1 MNRTVMSAT
10 VTYSMKRTMF
20 RSSAVLAM
28 LSALCGLS
36 ALFGST
42 ATQAADVSG
51 SRDHPLVGRYAGS
64 EIVGYRTTEF
74 DEVKIVDGPFDP
86 AKADKQSGAGFKKV
100 EGRQTLIYY
109 KLPQGR
115 STLEV
120 LRNYEA
126 SLGAKSF
133 RIVFSCA
140 SSEGSCFERNTPDA
154 GHFVG
159 LAVGNPLTLP
169 RLATDYVQNWFEQ
182 RGRYLLAQLDRPEGT
197 VYVSISLGESSRGAV
212 AVVRVVES
220 TEMESGKIVFLNATE
235 MERQL
240 STSGNVSLYGILF
253 DFDKDIPRPE
263 SKPTLQEIAK
273 LMDKMQQLKLKVV
286 GHTDN
291 RGSADYNLNLSRRR
305 AAGVVAALT
314 RDYGI
319 AADRLSSEG
328 AGAGSPTATNDDEE
342 GRAKNRRVELVAQ
355 K

>member
-1 MNRTVMSAT
+1 
-10 VTYSMKRTMF
+10 MF
-20 RSSAVLAM
+20 RSSAVLAI
-28 LSALCGLS
+28 LSGLYGLS

-64 EIVGYRTTEF
+64 EIVGYRTTDF

-86 AKADKQSGAGFKKV
+86 TKADKQSGAGFKKV
-100 EGRQTLIYY
+100 EGRQTLVYY

-126 SLGAKSF
+126 SLGEKSF

-140 SSEGSCFERNTPDA
+140 SSDGSCFERNTPDA
-154 GHFVG
+154 GYFVG
-159 LAVGNPLTLP
+159 NAIGNPLTLP
-169 RLATDYVQNWFEQ
+169 RLAGNYVHNWFEQ
-182 RGRYLLAQLDRPEGT
+182 RGRYLLAQLDRPEGS
-197 VYVSISLGESSRGAV
+197 VYVSISLGESSGGSV

-220 TEMESGKIVFLNATE
+220 KEMESGKVVFLNATE

-240 STSGNVSLYGILF
+240 STRGNVSLYGILF

-314 RDYGI
+314 REYGI
-319 AADRLSSEG
+319 AADRLSSDG
-328 AGAGSPTATNDDEE
+328 AGLGSPTASNDDEE
-342 GRAKNRRVELVAQ
+342 GRAKNRRVELLAQ

>member
-1 MNRTVMSAT
+1 
-10 VTYSMKRTMF
+10 MF
-20 RSSAVLAM
+20 RASVVLAL
-28 LSALCGLS
+28 LSGLYGLS
-36 ALFGST
+36 ALFGPT
-42 ATQAADVSG
+42 ATHAADVSG
-51 SRDHPLVGRYAGS
+51 SRDYPLVGRYAGS
-64 EIVGYRTTEF
+64 EIVGYRTTDF

-86 AKADKQSGAGFKKV
+86 TKADKQSGAGFKKV
-100 EGRQTLIYY
+100 EGRQFLIYY

-140 SSEGSCFERNTPDA
+140 SSDGSCFERNAPDA
-154 GHFVG
+154 GYFVG
-159 LAVGNPLTLP
+159 TAIGNPLTLP
-169 RLATDYVQNWFEQ
+169 RLAGNNVHNWFEQ
-182 RGRYLLAQLDRPEGT
+182 RGRYLLAQLDRPEGS
-197 VYVSISLGESSRGAV
+197 VYVSISLGESGAGSV

-220 TEMESGKIVFLNATE
+220 KEMESGKIVFLNATE
-235 MERQL
+235 MEKQL
-240 STSGNVSLYGILF
+240 STKGNVSLYGILF

-263 SKPTLQEIAK
+263 SKPTLDEIAK
-273 LMDKMQQLKLKVV
+273 LLSKMQQLKIKVV

-305 AAGVVAALT
+305 AAGVVAVLT
-314 RDYGI
+314 REYGI

-328 AGAGSPTATNDDEE
+328 AGAGSPTASNNDEE